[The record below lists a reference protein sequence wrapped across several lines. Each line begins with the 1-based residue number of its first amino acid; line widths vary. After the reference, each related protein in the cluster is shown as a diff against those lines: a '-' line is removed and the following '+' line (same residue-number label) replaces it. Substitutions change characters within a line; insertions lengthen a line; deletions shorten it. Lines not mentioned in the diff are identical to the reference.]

1 MENIEHRLLNDYQRH
16 FPLVPTPY
24 THIARELKTD
34 TKTVL
39 NLLSELNY
47 RGKVSRVGPVFK
59 PNLIGAS
66 TLAAMS
72 VPGEHL
78 KKVADLVNGYSEV
91 NHNYEREHFLNLWF
105 VVVALD
111 QRKLK
116 NVLDEIQRVSGYEVL
131 NLPLLKEYHIDLGFR
146 MDKNSKEKK
155 YQNNRYESTGR
166 DSFDPA
172 KEQPLIAAIQA
183 GLPLK
188 ERPYFE
194 IGEPLGM
201 TEQTVIQKI
210 SDLQSTG
217 IIRRLGVV
225 VRHHELGYRANAM
238 LVWDV
243 PDDRVDELGKKLSL
257 EDDVTLC
264 YQRPRILPSWPYNL
278 FSMIHG
284 KSRQDVTDC
293 IERLVKK
300 LELEEISHE
309 ILFSSQRFKQCG
321 AKYFVNDHG

>member
-24 THIARELKTD
+24 THIAHELKTD
-34 TKTVL
+34 TATIL
-39 NLLSELNY
+39 NLLSELNS

-59 PNLIGAS
+59 PNMIGSS

-72 VPGEHL
+72 IPNEHL
-78 KKVADLVNGYSEV
+78 QKVADFVNSYPEV
-91 NHNYEREHFLNLWF
+91 NHNYEREHTLNLWF
-105 VVVALD
+105 VVVATD
-111 QRKLK
+111 QKKL
-116 NVLDEIQRVSGYEVL
+116 NYVLDEIQRISGYEVL
-131 NLPLLKEYHIDLGFR
+131 NLPLMKEYHIDLGFR
-146 MDKNSKEKK
+146 MDKNSKEKRH
-155 YQNNRYESTGR
+155 QNNRHERTGR
-166 DSFDPA
+166 DYFDPV
-172 KEQPLIAAIQA
+172 KDQQLIAAIQA

-194 IGEPLGM
+194 VGERLGM
-201 TEQTVIQKI
+201 TEQMVIQKI
-210 SDLQSTG
+210 GDLQSAG

-243 PDDRVDELGKKLSL
+243 PDNRVDELGKKLSV
-257 EDDVTLC
+257 EEDVTLC
-264 YQRPRILPSWPYNL
+264 YQRPRVLPSWPYNL

-284 KSRQDVTDC
+284 KSRNDVTNC
-293 IERLVKK
+293 IERIVKK
-300 LELEEISHE
+300 LELEKISHE

-321 AKYFVNDHG
+321 AKYFVNNHG